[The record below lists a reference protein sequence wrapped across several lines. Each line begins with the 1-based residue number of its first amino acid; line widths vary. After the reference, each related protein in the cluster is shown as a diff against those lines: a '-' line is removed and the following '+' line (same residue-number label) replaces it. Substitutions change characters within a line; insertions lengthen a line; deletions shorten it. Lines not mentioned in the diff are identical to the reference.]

1 MAISPQLDFD
11 IVLRPPLRV
20 ERGSVVRLAGR
31 LCVVLG
37 FEPVGASSPT
47 AYLQDAETGEYR
59 SATHDEM
66 TAPPAHAATA
76 PAA

>member
-1 MAISPQLDFD
+1 MTISPRLDFD
-11 IVLRPPLRV
+11 IVLRPPSRV

-37 FEPVGASSPT
+37 YEPLGASSAT

-59 SATHDEM
+59 SATLDKM

-76 PAA
+76 PAD

>member
-1 MAISPQLDFD
+1 MAIPQQLDFD
-11 IVLRPPLRV
+11 IVRDPRLRV

-37 FEPVGASSPT
+37 FEPLGPGA
-47 AYLQDAETGEYR
+47 AYLQDAQTGEYR
-59 SATHDEM
+59 SVTREEM
-66 TAPPAHAATA
+66 AGPSPHAATA

>member
-1 MAISPQLDFD
+1 MSISPQLDVD
-11 IVLRPPLRV
+11 IVLHPALRL

-37 FEPVGASSPT
+37 FEPLVASSAT

-59 SATHDEM
+59 SATLEEI
-66 TAPPAHAATA
+66 AAARAHAATA